1 MEGRQKRTVTPII
14 IREPLNP
21 LYHCPQLSARFS
33 VRCNE
38 AVFSTLFHDEI
49 NLDEAKGGQQVP
61 LKDFTVQNDYF
72 SDHFSKDYYVK
83 SKHTYKRHIFFGL
96 VSGLKLEPQFCAR
109 PCLLC

>member
-1 MEGRQKRTVTPII
+1 MSE
-14 IREPLNP
+14 
-21 LYHCPQLSARFS
+21 RFS

-72 SDHFSKDYYVK
+72 SDHFPK
-83 SKHTYKRHIFFGL
+83 TLR
-96 VSGLKLEPQFCAR
+96 
-109 PCLLC
+109 

>member
-1 MEGRQKRTVTPII
+1 MTYPVK
-14 IREPLNP
+14 P
-21 LYHCPQLSARFS
+21 LYHCPHLSERFS

-72 SDHFSKDYYVK
+72 SGHFCKDFEVT
-83 SKHTYKRHIFFGL
+83 STHTYRRHIFL
-96 VSGLKLEPQFCAR
+96 V
-109 PCLLC
+109 